1 LLSSLQFQVLVVVPK
16 IEKKRF
22 RYSQKRY
29 YSRDY
34 FPVLA
39 YFFRMLPS
47 CSRRVCKKYEFQQN
61 FQNLFFVTADF
72 FIVVTVS
79 LSHKMLFCQE
89 EEAFVG
95 DEMLFSFAR
104 LFKKDVILL
113 SGAEEDGASLR
124 YFKGGKGG
132 QSYGRGRPLLLAS
145 CRAGPGGRTIFSSLM
160 VNEGVDIEAC
170 LTQLREQA
178 A

>member
-1 LLSSLQFQVLVVVPK
+1 LSSYP
-16 IEKKRF
+16 
-22 RYSQKRY
+22 
-29 YSRDY
+29 
-34 FPVLA
+34 
-39 YFFRMLPS
+39 
-47 CSRRVCKKYEFQQN
+47 
-61 FQNLFFVTADF
+61 
-72 FIVVTVS
+72 
-79 LSHKMLFCQE
+79 QE

-104 LFKKDVILL
+104 LFKKDVVLL
-113 SGAEEDGASLR
+113 SGAEEDGAGLR

-132 QSYGRGRPLLLAS
+132 QSYGRGRPLMLAS
-145 CRAGPGGRTIFSSLM
+145 CRAGPGGRNIFSSLV

>member
-1 LLSSLQFQVLVVVPK
+1 MLAQFFVCCCHIHGEFAKRDEFSKTFK
-16 IEKKRF
+16 IF
-22 RYSQKRY
+22 C
-29 YSRDY
+29 
-34 FPVLA
+34 L
-39 YFFRMLPS
+39 
-47 CSRRVCKKYEFQQN
+47 
-61 FQNLFFVTADF
+61 VTADF

-79 LSHKMLFCQE
+79 LSHKMHFCQE

-104 LFKKDVILL
+104 LFKKDVVLL
-113 SGAEEDGASLR
+113 SGAEEDEASLR

-132 QSYGRGRPLLLAS
+132 QSYGRGRPLLLGS
-145 CRAGPGGRTIFSSLM
+145 CRAGPGGRNIFSSLV

-170 LTQLREQA
+170 LTQLRELA